1 MSVILIPFS
10 KLLLLLYDWTSS
22 YGVALILFCLIIRA
36 ILFPLFL
43 KGRKSMLA
51 MSGLAEQQKVLQ
63 QKYARDRE
71 KYSAEL
77 QKLYERE
84 GVKPSGGC
92 LWSFLPLVVLIPL
105 YGIVSKPLKNL
116 LGMSEDQFNTVA
128 NIIYG
133 SQAAD
138 MSYSTSQLSMAQDV
152 FLNYDKIV
160 SAVPELAGM
169 PQIDFTFLGMNL
181 AETPSLFFWQQE
193 NVAMA
198 FGLWI
203 IPVLAAAL
211 NVVSMFVTNKINAH
225 ITGISRGMDST
236 NRTMMIM
243 MPLISLWICF
253 TLPAALGLYWVANSV
268 IAMISEFANIP
279 FLKKHT
285 KKLAEEK
292 AKRAEFEKERA
303 KKERIAQAEAKKKN
317 QEEMRRIQMERK
329 LNKNLATASREGLR
343 TYARGRLYD
352 PDRYPTYPYV
362 DPNEAVKKP
371 EEQESKEEEK
381 VLPAEEAAPAAAL
394 PDVPEVQ
401 ETASEAVSEEVVSP
415 EAAEAAEETEA
426 EPEAQVDVPEA
437 QESQEEASSQDKQE
451 EKAEG

>member
-10 KLLLLLYDWTSS
+10 QLLLLFYDWTSS

-193 NVAMA
+193 NVAVA

-203 IPVLAAAL
+203 IPVLAALL
-211 NVVSMFVTNKINAH
+211 NVASMFVTNKINAH
-225 ITGISRGMDST
+225 ITGIARGMDST

-279 FLKKHT
+279 FLKKHI

-371 EEQESKEEEK
+371 EEQESQESKKEEK
-381 VLPAEEAAPAAAL
+381 ALPAEEAVL
-394 PDVPEVQ
+394 PNVPEEQ
-401 ETASEAVSEEVVSP
+401 ETVSEEVVSP
-415 EAAEAAEETEA
+415 AEQEIAEVEAEAVEETETEVQA
-426 EPEAQVDVPEA
+426 DVPEA
-437 QESQEEASSQDKQE
+437 QESQK